1 MIIKTRKDKIGYGG
15 KEKMKII
22 SGTGRKIGFIL
33 IMVLALGLF
42 TGCSL
47 SGKKNAPDNV
57 PGPENQVTP
66 SEQKLNV
73 AVYYVKMTA
82 GDSYLVREVH
92 EVPFTKEVARA
103 ALEELINGNP
113 ETPGAFKVLPPATS
127 VRGVSIRNGLAVV
140 DFSREVLQAN
150 VGAMGETLGIQSIV
164 NTLSEFPAVQK
175 VSFLVDG
182 RLDPET
188 RDWWGHVGL
197 YRQPFTRDL
206 SRVYEPK
213 IWVTKPVPG
222 QKVND
227 PVEIKGS
234 AMVFEGTVNVRLK
247 DEGGK
252 ILATGFTTASEGM
265 GRGDFELKMPFA
277 VPPVGKGSLEVFWAS
292 PKDGSELDKV
302 VVPVSW

>member
-1 MIIKTRKDKIGYGG
+1 
-15 KEKMKII
+15 MKPIC
-22 SGTGRKIGFIL
+22 GTGIKIVLIL
-33 IMVLALGLF
+33 ITILALGLF

-47 SGKKNAPDNV
+47 SGLKNVPDNV
-57 PGPENQVTP
+57 PDPENQVAP

-73 AVYYVKMTA
+73 AVYYVKMSA

-92 EVPFTKEVARA
+92 EIPYTREVARA
-103 ALEELINGNP
+103 ALVELIDGAP
-113 ETPGAFKVLPPATS
+113 KTPGAFKVLPPATAI
-127 VRGVSIRNGLAVV
+127 RGVSIRNGLAVV

-150 VGAMGETLGIQSIV
+150 VGAMGEILGIQSIV

-182 RLDPET
+182 KLDPET

-222 QKVND
+222 EKIND

-247 DEGGK
+247 DEEGK
-252 ILATGFTTASEGM
+252 VLATGFATASEGM
-265 GRGDFELKMPFA
+265 GRGDFELNLPFA
-277 VPPVGKGSLEVFWAS
+277 VPPAGKGSLEVFWAS

-302 VVPVSW
+302 VIPVNW